1 MQFPDWDAV
10 LRLLALYA
18 HVLACFAAAAG
29 IVLGDL
35 AVFMRRRIDHEQL
48 REGTVWVSRAL
59 LALWITGLVIIG
71 IDTGFAPAVI
81 VSKGKLLAKLA
92 VVVVL
97 TLNGFALHRWA
108 LPRLLAPAGDADYAR
123 QAAKVPSLLGAV
135 SACSWLFAAF
145 LGLAKVLATVM
156 GVGGFLE
163 LYGLGLVLA
172 MAVAWVWARP
182 RLARQL
188 REPSPASAAM
198 ALDALHSE
206 SRLEGLW
213 GT

>member
-1 MQFPDWDAV
+1 MQLPDWDAL

-35 AVFMRRRIDHEQL
+35 AVFMRRRIDHDQL
-48 REGTVWVSRAL
+48 REGTVWVTRAL

-71 IDTGFAPAVI
+71 IDTGFAPAAI
-81 VSKGKLLAKLA
+81 ASKGKLLAKIT
-92 VVVVL
+92 VVTVL

-108 LPRLLAPAGDADYAR
+108 LPRLLAPAGDAVYAK

-145 LGLAKVLATVM
+145 LGLAKVLASVL
-156 GVGGFLE
+156 GLSGFLE
-163 LYGLGLVLA
+163 LYALSLA
-172 MAVAWVWARP
+172 LALAVAWVWMRP
-182 RLARQL
+182 RLERQL
-188 REPSPASAAM
+188 REPSALSEAM
-198 ALDALHSE
+198 DLDPLRHE
-206 SRLEGLW
+206 SRLDGLW

>member
-1 MQFPDWDAV
+1 MQLPDWDV
-10 LRLLALYA
+10 LLRLLALYA

-35 AVFMRRRIDHEQL
+35 AVFMRRRIDHDQL
-48 REGTVWVSRAL
+48 REGTVWVTRAL

-81 VSKGKLLAKLA
+81 ASKGKLLAKLT
-92 VVVVL
+92 VVTVL
-97 TLNGFALHRWA
+97 TLNGLALHRWA
-108 LPRLLAPAGDADYAR
+108 LPRLLAPAGDAAYAR

-145 LGLAKVLATVM
+145 LGLAKVLASVL
-156 GVGGFLE
+156 GLSGFLE
-163 LYGLGLVLA
+163 LYALSLGLAL
-172 MAVAWVWARP
+172 AVAWVWMRP
-182 RLARQL
+182 RLERQL
-188 REPSPASAAM
+188 REPSALSEAM
-198 ALDALHSE
+198 DLDPLRHE
-206 SRLEGLW
+206 SRLDGLW